1 MQKVTIIYNRAV
13 TWLLASAIMF
23 LAWNSFAAVTVDPSN
38 AFASATDGFNY
49 GGGLGITLL
58 TIAVVLGA
66 IMFGWRLKSG
76 RGK

>member
-1 MQKVTIIYNRAV
+1 MKLVYNRAV
-13 TWLLASAIMF
+13 TWLIAVCILVLTGMSA
-23 LAWNSFAAVTVDPSN
+23 FAQITVNPSN
-38 AFASATDGFNY
+38 AFASAEDGFNY

-58 TIAVVLGA
+58 TIAVVTGA

>member
-1 MQKVTIIYNRAV
+1 MVKLVYNRAV
-13 TWLLASAIMF
+13 TWLIAVCCFLMFGMSA
-23 LAWNSFAAVTVDPSN
+23 FAAISVNPSN
-38 AFASATDGFNY
+38 AFSSAEDGFNY

-58 TIAVVLGA
+58 TIAVVTGA